1 MPTYRILVF
10 DYGHI
15 NASHTVEAKTDD
27 DAIKAAQELQIASDV
42 EVWERDRFMAA
53 EAAAGLE
60 HFLAGCTTLSTS
72 CPAIAVV
79 GRRRF
84 ARLCAGHP
92 DSWRTA
98 VPRVSGWPGQVRP

>member
-42 EVWERDRFMAA
+42 EVWERDQFV
-53 EAAAGLE
+53 
-60 HFLAGCTTLSTS
+60 T
-72 CPAIAVV
+72 
-79 GRRRF
+79 
-84 ARLCAGHP
+84 RLKPQQA
-92 DSWRTA
+92 
-98 VPRVSGWPGQVRP
+98 